1 MNGPSEDPKR
11 KAAAAKQTVG
21 WRQLEFPQIKFP
33 AQPRITARR
42 RAEPVEFKVVALR
55 ECPVPIGREVCEAPQ
70 QVAEYWRMHV
80 ATEKRFSPDVESF
93 VVILLNTRRRVL
105 GHSVVG
111 VGILDSVLVHPR
123 EVFRAAVVYGAH
135 AIIVAHN
142 HPSGDP
148 TPSEADIRTT
158 RDLIRAGQLL
168 RIELLDHVVIG
179 TLTHASLKEYGA
191 FYP

>member
-1 MNGPSEDPKR
+1 MTGPDEVQKNRTPAPPR
-11 KAAAAKQTVG
+11 TRE
-21 WRQLEFPQIKFP
+21 WRQLEFPQIKLPPHRIIIRRSTEP
-33 AQPRITARR
+33 A
-42 RAEPVEFKVVALR
+42 EFKVVALR
-55 ECPVPIGREVCEAPQ
+55 DCPMPKGWGICDAPQ
-70 QVAEYWRMHV
+70 QIADYWRMHV

-93 VVILLNTRRRVL
+93 VVILLDTRRHVL
-105 GHSVVG
+105 GHCVVG

-123 EVFRAAVVYGAH
+123 EVFRAAVVYRAH

-168 RIELLDHVVIG
+168 KIELLDHIVIG
-179 TLTHASLKEYGA
+179 ASTHASLKEMGS
-191 FYP
+191 FYS

>member
-1 MNGPSEDPKR
+1 MPP
-11 KAAAAKQTVG
+11 
-21 WRQLEFPQIKFP
+21 
-33 AQPRITARR
+33 
-42 RAEPVEFKVVALR
+42 
-55 ECPVPIGREVCEAPQ
+55 GREICESPR
-70 QVAEYWRMHV
+70 QVAEYWRMHI
-80 ATEKRFSPDVESF
+80 ATEKRFSQDVESF
-93 VVILLNTRRRVL
+93 VVILLDTRRHVL
-105 GHSVVG
+105 GHCVVG

-123 EVFRAAVVYGAH
+123 EVYRAAVVYRAH

-148 TPSEADIRTT
+148 TPSQADIRTT

-179 TLTHASLKEYGA
+179 ASTHASLKEQGA